1 MVLKMRHNDGDSFD
15 FPKVNVWGWKT
26 LEGQKLKVN
35 HSPTADPRRRR
46 VALNLWSTLCLA
58 VIMGLAATSAR
69 AQPEYL
75 LVPGDIVRISVFKNP
90 ELSLDARVS
99 EGGSIGYPLVGAVQV
114 AGLTLPGTE
123 HKIAQMLR
131 DGGFVLNPQV
141 NVLLTQALGNIVSV
155 IGDVNTPGRY
165 SVEAAGGHL
174 SGMLAAAGG
183 TGPNGGD
190 IVIVTGTRGGKPF
203 RREIDI
209 VKMQLSGNP
218 SEDIEL
224 TGGDT
229 LFVGRA
235 PMFYIYGQV
244 QKPGQVRLERNMTVI
259 QALAAGGGVTGKG
272 TSRGLVRHRR
282 DASGK
287 VKEEGVSLDD
297 DVRDQDVIY
306 VKESLF

>member
-1 MVLKMRHNDGDSFD
+1 MVLKMRHNDADSFD
-15 FPKVNVWGWKT
+15 LPKVSVWGFNP

-46 VALNLWSTLCLA
+46 VASTVWGALCLA
-58 VIMGLAATSAR
+58 VIIGLAATSVR

-90 ELSLDARVS
+90 DLSLDARVS
-99 EGGSIGYPLVGAVQV
+99 EGGAISYPLIGAVQV
-114 AGLTLPGTE
+114 AGLTLPGAE

-131 DGGFVLNPQV
+131 DGGFVLTPPV
-141 NVLLTQALGNIVSV
+141 NIGDILIVS
-155 IGDVNTPGRY
+155 G
-165 SVEAAGGHL
+165 S
-174 SGMLAAAGG
+174 
-183 TGPNGGD
+183 
-190 IVIVTGTRGGKPF
+190 RGGKPF

-209 VKMQLSGNP
+209 VKMQMSGNP
-218 SEDIEL
+218 SDDIEL

-259 QALAAGGGVTGKG
+259 QALASGGGVTGKG
-272 TSRGLVRHRR
+272 TSRGIVRHRR

-287 VKEEGVSLDD
+287 VKEESVSLDD